1 MVDDAGGALSTVA
14 SPEQTDATDGADDE
28 ELQSVVKA
36 AKADPKVLIGWRIE
50 VLGKGAGVVN
60 RVEGTSK
67 APEHVMKTDDGSEV
81 TVALDLDGDGE
92 GKGTTFFLKEKVE

>member
-1 MVDDAGGALSTVA
+1 MDNADGALSTAA
-14 SPEQTDATDGADDE
+14 SPTQTNATDGADDE

-36 AKADPKVLIGWRIE
+36 AKADPKILIGWRIE
-50 VLGKGAGVVN
+50 VLGKGAGVVK

-67 APEHVMKTDDGSEV
+67 APEHVMETDDGSEV